1 MRILDMGCGWGSVSL
16 WFAEHYPQCEI
27 VGISN
32 SGARGAVRT
41 GAHPAHPVGV
51 GDRGLLPT
59 RSAK

>member
-41 GAHPAHPVGV
+41 GAHPAHQWA
-51 GDRGLLPT
+51 T
-59 RSAK
+59 